1 MLLATEVPV
10 WAQILLE
17 CPVSGS
23 KDNPVRKDEGS
34 DAQATKS
41 CLVLLA
47 HGSKD
52 PRWREPFEKLFC
64 KAAKDSERVRLAY
77 MEFTGPTLLEV
88 AEECAR
94 ENVESFRVLPLF
106 MAAGAH
112 LATDV
117 PEQLGQ
123 VSERHPRMRIEV
135 LPPIGEDRRVAAL
148 LEELIREKL

>member
-10 WAQILLE
+10 WAQILLV
-17 CPVSGS
+17 CPVSNS
-23 KDNPVRKDEGS
+23 KDKQVQKGEGS
-34 DAQATKS
+34 GAQATKS

-52 PRWREPFEKLFC
+52 PRWREPFKNLFC

-88 AEECAR
+88 AEECAL
-94 ENVESFRVLPLF
+94 ENVESLRVLPLF

-117 PEQLGQ
+117 PEQLSQ
-123 VSERHPRMRIEV
+123 VSERYPKMRIEV
-135 LPPIGEDRRVAAL
+135 LPPIGEDPRVAAL
-148 LEELIREKL
+148 MEELIREKL